1 MDITGISPL
10 SLPLASAKG
19 ASTAATT
26 ESTFRDI
33 LSSASAPK
41 DADKAKN
48 AAKQFEGL
56 MIGQMLK
63 SARESADSGW
73 MGLGDDQSGAT
84 ALELAEE
91 QFGQAMAAGGGLL
104 SVVAD
109 DAAVLAT
116 LSFEPLNPAVPAIE
130 PFAHGAEDLTKIDP
144 VDAHMY
150 DPHSGFPKRC
160 L

>member
-1 MDITGISPL
+1 MDITAIS
-10 SLPLASAKG
+10 SLPLQPASAKR
-19 ASTAATT
+19 AIADQA

-33 LSSASAPK
+33 LSGTGAGTE
-41 DADKAKN
+41 ADKAKN

-91 QFGQAMAAGGGLL
+91 QFGQAMAASGGLG
-104 SVVAD
+104 
-109 DAAVLAT
+109 LAK
-116 LSFEPLNPAVPAIE
+116 LVEKGLMKEPKTAPA
-130 PFAHGAEDLTKIDP
+130 K
-144 VDAHMY
+144 
-150 DPHSGFPKRC
+150 
-160 L
+160 